1 LRSGIE
7 AQLLA
12 SGSLPRAE
20 TALTRYLTMRNAKY
34 AMLSKA
40 GTADSFS
47 RRFETIAFSDKVVE
61 HE

>member
-20 TALTRYLTMRNAKY
+20 TALTRYLTMWDAEY

-40 GTADSFS
+40 STADSFS
-47 RRFETIAFSDKVVE
+47 RRFQTIAFPDKIVE
-61 HE
+61 NE